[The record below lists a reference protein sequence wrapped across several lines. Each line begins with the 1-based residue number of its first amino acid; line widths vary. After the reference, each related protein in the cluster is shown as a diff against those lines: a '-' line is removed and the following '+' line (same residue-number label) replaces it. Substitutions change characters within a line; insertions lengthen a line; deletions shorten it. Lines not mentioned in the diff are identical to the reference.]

1 MWYNPI
7 VAWLLRSPLHGVMSG
22 STLLL
27 TYMGRKSGKTFTFPV
42 SYRREG
48 QTLWLITRNDKPW
61 IKNIP
66 LAGLP
71 VKAQVQGQE
80 WPARAEIVPL
90 TQAEAVERMLFVY
103 KGMPR
108 AMAERQAGPLVVVK
122 ITLLS

>member
-1 MWYNPI
+1 
-7 VAWLLRSPLHGVMSG
+7 MSG

-27 TYMGRKSGKTFTFPV
+27 TYTGRKSGKTFTFPI

-48 QTLWLITRNDKPW
+48 HALWLITRKDKPW

-66 LAGLP
+66 REGLP
-71 VKAQVQGQE
+71 VKTQVQGQE

-108 AMAERQAGPLVVVK
+108 AMAERQAGPLIVVK
-122 ITLLS
+122 VTLLS